1 MVNSKQK
8 GSRGEREWAEVCRQY
23 GYTESRRTQQYCGD
37 AGDSD
42 VVGIPGIFQEVKRV
56 ENLHIHKAIEKAEE
70 NAPEDE
76 IPIVAYRKNRK
87 PWLVIMSAA
96 NFFKILKGGVDD

>member
-1 MVNSKQK
+1 M
-8 GSRGEREWAEVCRQY
+8 CRDH

-56 ENLHIHKAIEKAEE
+56 QNLHIYNAMEKAEE
-70 NAPEDE
+70 NAPEGE
-76 IPIVAYRKNRK
+76 IPIVAHRRNRK
-87 PWLVIMSAA
+87 PWLVIMSADS
-96 NFFKILKGGVDD
+96 FFKILGGDKGND